1 MAKDRLE
8 PVWSHRPGTYA
19 LVMTLAEETCLQVG
33 RLGAFTLPE
42 GWYAYVGSALGPGG
56 LRARLSR
63 HTRAEKKLHWHIDY
77 LLGQARLREVWYVE
91 GPERRE
97 CAWARLLEDLPGT
110 EVPVPGFGASDCRC
124 RSHLFVVA
132 SRPSFAAFLR
142 RAGALQGEKIRRVM
156 LDDGQLILS
165 YM

>member
-1 MAKDRLE
+1 MGSQVKSI
-8 PVWSHRPGTYA
+8 WSHRPGTYM
-19 LVMTLAEETCLQVG
+19 LLMTLGEPVCLRVG
-33 RLGAFTLPE
+33 NLGVFPFSA

-63 HTRAEKKLHWHIDY
+63 HTRAEKKLRWHIDY

-124 RSHLFVVA
+124 RSHLFVLT
-132 SRPSFAAFLR
+132 SRPSFAAFSR
-142 RAGALQGEKIRRVM
+142 RGGALQGEKIRRVM